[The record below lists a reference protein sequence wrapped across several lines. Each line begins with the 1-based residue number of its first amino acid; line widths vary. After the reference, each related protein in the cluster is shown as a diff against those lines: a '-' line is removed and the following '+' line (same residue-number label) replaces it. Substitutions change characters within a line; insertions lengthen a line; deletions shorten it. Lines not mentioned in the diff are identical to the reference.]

1 MVITD
6 RECWSCS
13 NQSINVE
20 LSSSSVL
27 YVLPVH
33 GDVGVSV
40 RSVHLV
46 HEPQRVEQ
54 FMNNNLEVDTTI
66 LLETNLHPASPS
78 SVWNLGIAS
87 SSSRN
92 DVNIVMLSRASNKP
106 RDDIFSLLGIVHIWK
121 NNIKVDAGKSFFN
134 KIHY

>member
-6 RECWSCS
+6 WECWSCS

-27 YVLPVH
+27 NVLPVH

-66 LLETNLHPASPS
+66 LLQSNLHPASPS

-87 SSSRN
+87 SSSRD

-106 RDDIFSLLGIVHIWK
+106 RDDIFSLLGIVHMYLEK
-121 NNIKVDAGKSFFN
+121 QN
-134 KIHY
+134 